1 MRKFIFLYVFLFC
14 GICFAHFGMII
25 PDVDYVGNK
34 NESTIGVKIMFAHPF
49 DGQTIT
55 MERPE
60 EFGVIVNGDKVSLT
74 NKLKETKV
82 IGYNEKDGHTGY
94 FLKYTLE
101 KPGDYIFY
109 FISKP
114 YWESADDKYTI
125 HYTKVIVNGFELQ
138 DAWYKEIGLKTEIVP
153 LTCPYTIYKGNTF
166 SGIVKV
172 DGNVAPFTDVKVEY
186 YNENGRAKIPNP
198 LFETQIIKCDGNGV
212 FSYSFPESGWWGFSA
227 VNTDDKN
234 EISYRDKLKKVEI
247 GADLWIRVH
256 IFRK

>member
-1 MRKFIFLYVFLFC
+1 
-14 GICFAHFGMII
+14 MII

-172 DGNVAPFTDVKVEY
+172 DGN
-186 YNENGRAKIPNP
+186 
-198 LFETQIIKCDGNGV
+198 GV